1 VYPQA
6 KYFKEIIDSISK
18 IIDEVALQITP
29 QEVKIVA
36 MDTAQISL
44 LTITLPNTA
53 FIEYDVDDNIVVG
66 LSTASLSKTLKRI
79 KKGDRFIL
87 NTIEDRVEVIIESVG
102 KRVYKFRN
110 LEVPVPEIPEAQLE
124 FNVEAQLI
132 VDTIKQAIKD
142 AETVGDILEIEAPD
156 EETLYLRGRGVT
168 VTETKLKVG
177 SPALSSLIVK
187 QPSKSSY
194 QINYLKPIVGLTKI
208 AELAILRFS
217 SDAPLNLEFRVGDG
231 VINYLLAP
239 SII

>member
-18 IIDEVALQITP
+18 IVDEVALQITP

-53 FIEYDVDDNIVVG
+53 FIEYDVEDNVVVG
-66 LSTASLSKTLKRI
+66 LSTASLSKMLKRI

-87 NTIEDRVEVIIESVG
+87 NTVEDRVEVIIESVG
-102 KRVYKFRN
+102 KRIYKFRN

-168 VTETKLKVG
+168 VTETKLKAG
-177 SPALSSLIVK
+177 SPALSTLIVK
-187 QPSKSSY
+187 QPSKSCY
-194 QINYLKPIVGLTKI
+194 QISYLKPVVGLTKI
-208 AELAILRFS
+208 AELAILRYS

-231 VINYLLAP
+231 VIRYLLAP
-239 SII
+239 TLM